1 MVKDLDILL
10 CGLLLVVHFIF
21 LLFTCCIWFVKEHL
35 IQLLHKL
42 VILSIL
48 FIDFLLL
55 ILSKGWCSCFLII
68 LLLQGK
74 FCFHTVLN
82 WFTFFDI
89 LLFIT
94 SNALIEI
101 FFDFFELILLCGDSE
116 RARRLAMTLFDCRLE
131 R

>member
-10 CGLLLVVHFIF
+10 CSLLLAVYFIF

-48 FIDFLLL
+48 FIHFLLH
-55 ILSKGWCSCFLII
+55 ILSKGCCRCFLII
-68 LLLQGK
+68 LLLQNK
-74 FCFHTVLN
+74 FCFHN
-82 WFTFFDI
+82 WLFFFDI

-94 SNALIEI
+94 TNALIKI
-101 FFDFFELILLCGDSE
+101 FFDFFKLILLCGDSE
-116 RARRLAMTLFDCRLE
+116 RTRRLAMTLFNCRLDG
-131 R
+131 